1 MAVHPI
7 VRPQLNAFGMLLH
20 KTGIQRH
27 QIHALI
33 AGRGNP
39 SEVVDAG
46 DSGVQVLPLH
56 AGNVLLL
63 IQHRAQHLL
72 RAEYLVA
79 AAERLHLR
87 EYLVQRPHAKRHRVR
102 IVDDERVRREVANRF
117 GNLNEHR
124 NRAHCP
130 HEAARAHR
138 VTHGLIYADP
148 LRQVYIAAHMRKRSR
163 QNADD
168 DEIRARERLLQG
180 TADFKRPLGCRVG
193 MRRQHRA
200 DFLIALRRLA
210 VNVVQSYRAADLPVG
225 NNVAHEPPRPSA
237 RAAADISYGQTR
249 DLVTLMRTHGNS
261 PPCWLIFSLYRHD
274 STDARVLQCAKE
286 IHLFH

>member
-1 MAVHPI
+1 MV
-7 VRPQLNAFGMLLH
+7 N
-20 KTGIQRH
+20 
-27 QIHALI
+27 
-33 AGRGNP
+33 
-39 SEVVDAG
+39 AG

-72 RAEYLVA
+72 RAEHLVA
-79 AAERLHLR
+79 AAERLYLR

-102 IVDDERVRREVANRF
+102 IVDDKCVRREVANRF

-148 LRQVYIAAHMRKRSR
+148 LRQVHIAAHVRKRSR

-210 VNVVQSYRAADLPVG
+210 VNVVQPYRAADLPVG
-225 NNVAHEPPRPSA
+225 NNVAHETPRPSA
-237 RAAADISYGQTR
+237 RAAADVSHRQACH
-249 DLVTLMRTHGNS
+249 LVVLMRIHCTF
-261 PPCWLIFSLYRHD
+261 PP
-274 STDARVLQCAKE
+274 
-286 IHLFH
+286 